1 MELTNRINLSS
12 VLTFNTPF
20 GLDVGICSMDPNK
33 KIKEELIHS
42 GWEIVSYLTYI
53 PSICLI
59 VTDIQTDGVD
69 RDMDKG

>member
-12 VLTFNTPF
+12 ALTFNISF
-20 GLDVGICSMDPNK
+20 GLDVCNMDHNK
-33 KIKEELIHS
+33 KIKEDLIHS